1 MRMEEFA
8 LGPKIQGAGQ
18 GVGPGPVSDKLATPR
33 VGPWQC
39 LERVGEGS
47 AGVVWRAR
55 HVETRQVVA
64 LKIAKDHLASGEALA
79 REAAL
84 LVRVARRW
92 GPALIDNGA
101 GYVAT
106 EWIEGA
112 VLDPGRLGVD
122 RVTTAA
128 VLAHAIGRALEELH
142 EAQIRH
148 GDVKPEN
155 ILVAARTPREDAA
168 SERGA
173 TLIDLGLA
181 GSVAAPALGGTPRY
195 AAPELREHGDGGPAA
210 DLWALGVLLAEVLD
224 EHIALVCAG
233 SEDVAAAVAGWDR
246 ARASEPARW
255 VQALLAKAPGGRPD
269 AAWIATRA
277 ARWLGLAA
285 RAGEAEL
292 ARVERV
298 RRTYLSERAR
308 DLTPG
313 AAIDESVTEPART
326 WLAKAVALQGKTAEA
341 SNDVIAPLSAVRRTR
356 WLVSLAGPTAASW
369 ALGTEFPGEGELAAR
384 AVELA
389 RSCDPSSWALGDLVG
404 ASTPNAAGWS
414 LAADDDRAA
423 QLVRELGRAHPHPA
437 ALALAEDDV
446 ARSTAAPT
454 VARELVAALVRTGR
468 IGRAWAAAST
478 LQGPP
483 GDAIRGELA
492 RRRGDRTAA
501 EAYASA
507 AAEQG
512 DATVRSTARATLA
525 RIAWDSGNLAAASQ
539 WAEEAHGAAGAEVR
553 ALIAWRRGDYDQGL
567 AAVSQALADT
577 LDTDARGRLEGAR
590 AMLELGRGASAAALD
605 AFGRAVDLSARAGAV
620 VEEATYLT
628 NDAAA
633 AADAGAIGRAIASA
647 TRSALLWERLGRP
660 ERAAR
665 AWLARAGALAT
676 LAAQHATDEA
686 AQEAEA
692 RAVEAGDT
700 RTAAYADWA
709 RVEVRAPGDAD
720 ARRWAIAAAEKLRD
734 TGVEDEVRAGAR
746 LLVWAP
752 DALDPR
758 QVAAYDEAAAR
769 TSAPA
774 RWEWWGARA
783 QAAGNAADA
792 STILS
797 RLLALVDEPA
807 LLGSRGP
814 ALDAA
819 VRLATQ
825 AGDGAAARRFDHA
838 RVAAARLLH
847 EGAPPELRASLASV
861 AWARTTPN
869 ERADLQFAPEQIAQL
884 ETIVRAL
891 SGRDRLRPLLEQVLD
906 TLVLWTG
913 VERGLLLLRVPDGR
927 LVPRVARNLA
937 RHDLTGEQLAL
948 SQTIARRA
956 LETGEAVVATDAL
969 STLGDLHASVHAL
982 RLRSVVAVPLLARG
996 EALGVVYLD
1005 DRVRRGAFGAR
1016 ELAWVR
1022 VVASQAALAIAD
1034 ARDAVLLRRAARR
1047 AERARARLEAV
1058 LGQREAEL
1066 DVTRTQLDLARGE
1079 PASTRFPYDEIA
1091 GRSEPMRDLLRLV
1104 DRVTASEVP
1113 LLIVGESGTG
1123 KELVARAVHKN
1134 GPRAR
1139 RAFVSENCASVPE
1152 TLLESTLFGHV
1163 RGAFTGASSTRPGL
1177 FDVADGGTLFLD
1189 EIGEMSLGMQ
1199 TKLLRVLQDGE
1210 VRAVGNERVRKVD
1223 VRVIGATHR
1232 DLSAMV
1238 AAGTFREDLFYRLN
1252 VVTLSVP
1259 ALRERPEDIPL
1270 LVDHL
1275 IRKHAPPDRPAK
1287 VTRAALAKLAAY
1299 PWPGNVRQLENELR
1313 RALVMSDG
1321 TIDVADLS
1329 ADVVRGGPSVAVS
1342 GGLDLRKRVDALEA
1356 ELVSEAL
1363 VKTRGNQTRAAQLLG
1378 LSRFGLQKMMK
1389 RLGVRAPVLS

>member
-1 MRMEEFA
+1 MLMEGFA
-8 LGPKIQGAGQ
+8 LAPEVLGAVSGAL
-18 GVGPGPVSDKLATPR
+18 SDKLATPR

-39 LERVGEGS
+39 LERIGEGS

-55 HVETRQVVA
+55 HVTTREVVA
-64 LKIAKDHLASGEALA
+64 LKIAKDAAASAEAVA
-79 REAAL
+79 RETAL
-84 LVRVARRW
+84 LVRIARRW
-92 GPALIDNGA
+92 GPALIDAGP

-106 EWIEGA
+106 EWVEGT
-112 VLDPGRLGVD
+112 VLDPARLGGD
-122 RVTTAA
+122 RATTAA
-128 VLAHAIGRALEELH
+128 ILAHAVGRALEELH
-142 EAQIRH
+142 EAGIRH
-148 GDVKPEN
+148 GDVKPGN
-155 ILVAARTPREDAA
+155 VLVAAGTPREDAA
-168 SERGA
+168 SQRGA

-181 GSVAAPALGGTPRY
+181 GSVAGPALGGTPRY

-224 EHIALVCAG
+224 ERIAAG
-233 SEDVAAAVAGWDR
+233 SDVATAVAAWDR
-246 ARASEPARW
+246 AEASEPARW

-285 RAGEAEL
+285 REQEAAQ

-308 DLTPG
+308 DLVPG

-326 WLAKAVALQGKTAEA
+326 WLAKAVALQGGAPDPSDDA
-341 SNDVIAPLSAVRRTR
+341 STSVVAPLSPVRRTR
-356 WLVSLAGPTAASW
+356 WLVSLAGPNAATW
-369 ALGTEFPGEGELAAR
+369 ALGAACPGEGELAAR

-389 RSCDPSSWALGDLVG
+389 RQCDPSAWTLGDLAG
-404 ASTPNAAGWS
+404 ASVPGAGAWAIAAN
-414 LAADDDRAA
+414 DDRAA
-423 QLVRELGRAHPHPA
+423 QLVRELGRPQPHPA

-446 ARSTAAPT
+446 ARGAASPT

-478 LQGPP
+478 LQGPLA
-483 GDAIRGELA
+483 DALRGEIA
-492 RRRGDRTAA
+492 RRRGDRDAETYARTAA
-501 EAYASA
+501 AH
-507 AAEQG
+507 G
-512 DATVRSTARATLA
+512 DAAVQATARATLA
-525 RIAWDSGNLAAASQ
+525 RIAWDSGDLEAASE
-539 WAEEAHGAAGAEVR
+539 WAEGTAGAAGAEVR
-553 ALIAWRRGDYDQGL
+553 GLIAWRRGEYEQGL
-567 AAVSQALADT
+567 AAVSQALADA
-577 LDTDARGRLEGAR
+577 LDTDARGRLEGTR
-590 AMLELGRGASAAALD
+590 AMLELGRGDAAAALD
-605 AFGRAVDLSARAGAV
+605 AFGRAADLSARAGAV

-676 LAAQHATDEA
+676 LAQQHATDEA
-686 AQEAEA
+686 AHEAEA
-692 RAVEAGDT
+692 RAIEAGDT

-709 RVEVRAPGDAD
+709 RVEVRAPGDPD

-734 TGVEDEVRAGAR
+734 AGVEDEVRAAAR

-752 DALDPR
+752 DVLDAR
-758 QVAAYDEAAAR
+758 QVAAYDGAAAR

-783 QAAGNAADA
+783 QTAAGTANA
-792 STILS
+792 SEILS

-838 RVAAARLLH
+838 RVTAARLLH
-847 EGAPPELRASLASV
+847 EGAPPEFRASLASV
-861 AWARTTPN
+861 AWARSTPN

-937 RHDLTGEQLAL
+937 RHDLSGEQLAL

-982 RLRSVVAVPLLARG
+982 RLRSIVAVPLLARG

-1047 AERARARLEAV
+1047 AERARARLETV

-1079 PASTRFPYDEIA
+1079 PTSTRFTYDEIA
-1091 GRSEPMRDLLRLV
+1091 GRSEPMRELLRLV
-1104 DRVTASEVP
+1104 DRVTTSEVP
-1113 LLIVGESGTG
+1113 VLVVGESGTG

-1199 TKLLRVLQDGE
+1199 TKLLRVLQDGD
-1210 VRAVGNERVRKVD
+1210 VRAVGSERVRKVD

-1252 VVTLSVP
+1252 VVTLTVP
-1259 ALRERPEDIPL
+1259 PLRERPEDIPPL
-1270 LVDHL
+1270 IDHL
-1275 IRKHAPPDRPAK
+1275 IRKHAPPNRPAK
-1287 VTRAALAKLAAY
+1287 VTRAALLKLASY

-1329 ADVVRGGPSVAVS
+1329 ADVVRGGPSAAVT

-1363 VKTRGNQTRAAQLLG
+1363 LKTRGNQTRAAQLLG